1 MQETKGCKKC
11 SSQKG
16 IPTKQ
21 IWTIALGTYVLFSA
35 IYGTVVLF
43 GKLIDLIK

>member
-1 MQETKGCKKC
+1 MSETKGCKKC
-11 SSQKG
+11 SKQTG

-21 IWTIALGTYVLFSA
+21 LVTIALGTYVLFSS